1 MNTVSMASYQSFQKF
16 HPLTLLAQYT
26 SRQTTGCLQI
36 TSGSTSWSI
45 YLEQGKLIYASNSKD
60 PFSRLDRHLRQLSSY
75 VPTLVSAIRVQV
87 RLLFET
93 GLDDAAQAKDY
104 QAICWLV
111 NQQHLNPAQAATLIE
126 GLAKEVIE
134 PFLAV
139 EDGTVE
145 LVDFDQ
151 SQIQK
156 FCQLDLR
163 PIVEYCQNQL
173 RLRQTPA
180 KPSLPVPR
188 SPLPK
193 REITLPSPLISTQ
206 LEEPASSAVSAT
218 SLPSRSPN
226 GTAKTNYTIACIDDS
241 QTVLQAIKSFL
252 DDTSFS
258 VLMIN
263 DPVKALMQIMRHKPD
278 LILLDIEMPNLDGY
292 ELCSLVRRHP
302 NFKHTPIIMVTGSS
316 GFVNRA
322 KAKLV
327 RASGYLTKPFTQS
340 DLLKLV
346 FKHLPTN
353 S

>member
-1 MNTVSMASYQSFQKF
+1 MNTVSMASYQPFQKF

-26 SRQTTGCLQI
+26 SRQTTGCLQV

-134 PFLAV
+134 PFLAI

-151 SQIQK
+151 AKFQK

-180 KPSLPVPR
+180 KPTLPAPR

-193 REITLPSPLISTQ
+193 REITLPSPLVSAS
-206 LEEPASSAVSAT
+206 LEEETTASISAA
-218 SLPSRSPN
+218 SLPSRSSN
-226 GTAKTNYTIACIDDS
+226 GTAKNYTIACIDDS

-346 FKHLPTN
+346 FKHLPMD